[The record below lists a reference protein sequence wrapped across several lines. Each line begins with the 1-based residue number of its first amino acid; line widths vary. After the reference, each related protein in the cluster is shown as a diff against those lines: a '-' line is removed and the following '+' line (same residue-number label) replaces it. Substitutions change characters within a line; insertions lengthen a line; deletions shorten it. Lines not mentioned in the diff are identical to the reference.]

1 MVVIKMNEIGK
12 IIFKF
17 EDYELPC
24 SFEKCKKQ
32 SIAYYTSD
40 GREIHLCEKHFK
52 ETVETFHA
60 EGIETNSEKI
70 NEYFSKQ
77 NEQRNRPKGSG
88 LKLSSCDNYHK

>member
-40 GREIHLCEKHFK
+40 GREIHLCEEHFK
-52 ETVETFHA
+52 ETVEVFHT

-70 NEYFSKQ
+70 NRYFEKQ
-77 NEQRNRPKGSG
+77 RKQRNRPKGSG
-88 LKLSSCDNYHK
+88 LNSED